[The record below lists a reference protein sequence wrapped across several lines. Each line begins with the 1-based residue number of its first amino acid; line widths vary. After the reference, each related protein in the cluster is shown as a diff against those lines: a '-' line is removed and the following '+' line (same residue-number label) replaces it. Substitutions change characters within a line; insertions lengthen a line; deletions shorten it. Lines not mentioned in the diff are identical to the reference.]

1 MSQSHSQTQ
10 IKERHRKCKQKH
22 CEVVKERTRQKWAKQ
37 GKNKRKNEAIP
48 RKEQAWQNSRKN
60 TTTAQWEE
68 QVILKLEYNI
78 VPSLDEVVAWC
89 FCSLGA
95 CGRLHKGLVVAYT
108 KGMRLP
114 THTVCGCLHAGYVV
128 VYTQGMW
135 LPTRRV
141 CACLH
146 IGYVVVY
153 PQGMRLPTRW
163 VCGCL
168 HIGYVVAYT

>member
-1 MSQSHSQTQ
+1 M
-10 IKERHRKCKQKH
+10 
-22 CEVVKERTRQKWAKQ
+22 RQYRE
-37 GKNKRKNEAIP
+37 KNKDEIAERRRRLPMRRASHTE
-48 RKEQAWQNSRKN
+48 
-60 TTTAQWEE
+60 T
-68 QVILKLEYNI
+68 LEYNTM
-78 VPSLDEVVAWC
+78 PSLDEVVACC

>member
-10 IKERHRKCKQKH
+10 IKERRRKYKQKH

-48 RKEQAWQNSRKN
+48 RKEQGQNSRKKP
-60 TTTAQWEE
+60 TTAQWEE
-68 QVILKLEYNI
+68 QVILKLLTTI
-78 VPSLDEVVAWC
+78 LCQVLTKLWHDVFVLS
-89 FCSLGA
+89 
-95 CGRLHKGLVVAYT
+95 GLVVAYT
-108 KGMRLP
+108 QRACGRLHEGYELP

-141 CACLH
+141 C
-146 IGYVVVY
+146 
-153 PQGMRLPTRW
+153 
-163 VCGCL
+163 GCL
-168 HIGYVVAYT
+168 HIGHVVAYT